1 MVKIQVIGT
10 GFHPRVGF
18 LPKLKPFYAE
28 PNTIGWLLTDPHLK
42 LKFYDSDASS
52 LKDLDRKNYREMT
65 TKKFT
70 KAAPAVIEE
79 SVWKTTTPSDGGSPD
94 ILRPAHSPV
103 AHSDASSTEAVP
115 PTPYPPGMVPGTE
128 YT

>member
-79 SVWKTTTPSDGGSPD
+79 SVWKTTTPSGGSPD

-115 PTPYPPGMVPGTE
+115 PTPLVPGTE

>member
-42 LKFYDSDASS
+42 LKFYDTDSSS

-79 SVWKTTTPSDGGSPD
+79 SVWKTTTPSGGSPD
-94 ILRPAHSPV
+94 ILRP

-115 PTPYPPGMVPGTE
+115 PTPLVPGTE

>member
-42 LKFYDSDASS
+42 LKFYDPDSSS

-79 SVWKTTTPSDGGSPD
+79 SVWKTTTPSGGSPD
-94 ILRPAHSPV
+94 TLRP

-115 PTPYPPGMVPGTE
+115 PTPLVPSLE